1 MPRCARM
8 TARLTAVVV
17 FATPPFWLQMAIR
30 FCMVSFR
37 RAAVVG
43 CEGRVQQLAAQGI
56 VYASRPHNT
65 TPVLYNLVVMRRRPE
80 RLAALRIARGA
91 TQAEV
96 AERAGWQQAAVSR
109 LEVRADDAKV
119 STIRRYIESIGGELR
134 VVAVFRGG
142 DERIVKLR
150 EASDVDD

>member
-1 MPRCARM
+1 
-8 TARLTAVVV
+8 
-17 FATPPFWLQMAIR
+17 
-30 FCMVSFR
+30 
-37 RAAVVG
+37 
-43 CEGRVQQLAAQGI
+43 
-56 VYASRPHNT
+56 
-65 TPVLYNLVVMRRRPE
+65 MRRRPE